1 MADQKGAEDA
11 ADTAQD
17 DNKGPDPE
25 VTKWQEK
32 ARRYEAQVTDYEKR
46 FKDIDPERFQA
57 ALEEN
62 RILQR
67 QLAEKDG
74 TPEKIEEVIEREK
87 TELEKRYASKYEEL
101 EQKLNN
107 TVKENRYLRVTKEMM
122 TQAANYFNSKE
133 LDLLE
138 PLIDRFCDWSQEEE
152 RIIIKDEKGHIRYS
166 KANPRE
172 LMTKEEFF
180 SELVDRYPAL
190 AIPKGRSGTMRSG
203 EVNGNASSSA
213 NITREQYL
221 AMTPQERASLPNNE
235 ELASKIF
242 LKQGSQ

>member
-1 MADQKGAEDA
+1 MADQKGAEDTQDGQ
-11 ADTAQD
+11 DTTTT
-17 DNKGPDPE
+17 GPDSE
-25 VTKWQEK
+25 VVKWQEK

-46 FKDIDPERFQA
+46 FKDIDPDRFQA

-74 TPEKIEEVIEREK
+74 TPERIEEVIEREK
-87 TELEKRYASKYEEL
+87 VELEKRYSSKYEEL

-138 PLIDRFCDWSQEEE
+138 PLIDRFCDWSEEDGK
-152 RIIIKDEKGHIRYS
+152 IIIKDEKGHPRYS
-166 KANPRE
+166 KTNPRE
-172 LMTKEEFF
+172 LMTSEEFF
-180 SELVDRYPAL
+180 GELVDRYPAL
-190 AIPKGRSGTMRSG
+190 ALPKGKGGTMRQGEINGVSG
-203 EVNGNASSSA
+203 DN
-213 NITREQYL
+213 
-221 AMTPQERASLPNNE
+221 MTPEKYLGLSAEQRASLSPEVNE
-235 ELASKIF
+235 KMAGQIF
-242 LKQGSQ
+242 NGKRS